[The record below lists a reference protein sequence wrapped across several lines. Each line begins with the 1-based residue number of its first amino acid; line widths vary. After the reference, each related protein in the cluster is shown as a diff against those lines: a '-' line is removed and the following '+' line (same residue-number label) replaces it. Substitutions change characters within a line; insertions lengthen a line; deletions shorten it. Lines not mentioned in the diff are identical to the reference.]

1 VSTTNVQEPN
11 EAGQGRTLLA
21 WHFARDDSRQ
31 DFGEHMVIEPGGT
44 ERIDERDGLGL
55 CQWGLH
61 ASVRAIDAL
70 GYGKGLN
77 VRRVEL
83 RGQIVEGDDKAC
95 ATERRELWR
104 VDGRRPLLEWAIGCV
119 RTYIDGL
126 GADAA
131 QLGTSTHRLLAK
143 VEEFLAGDC
152 DEAAVLRM
160 LPDEAAVL
168 RMLPDAAG
176 SAVSAVHLARAAAD
190 GDTFFMLNAAFGAAN
205 ALCNAAANAAGS
217 DFTYS
222 QTEVA
227 CNAELERRLL
237 ALAPEATR

>member
-1 VSTTNVQEPN
+1 MRSGRVDRGAETVSTTNVQEPN

-31 DFGEHMVIEPGGT
+31 AYGEHVLIEPGGI
-44 ERIDERDGLGL
+44 ERVDEARELVL
-55 CQWGLH
+55 CRWGLH

-77 VRRVEL
+77 IRRVEL
-83 RGQIVEGDDKAC
+83 GGRIIQGDDKAC

-126 GADAA
+126 GADAFQSGA
-131 QLGTSTHRLLAK
+131 PTHRLLAK

-160 LPDEAAVL
+160 
-168 RMLPDAAG
+168 PDAGG
-176 SAVSAVHLARAAAD
+176 SAAIAVHLARAAAD
-190 GDTFFMLNAAFGAAN
+190 GDTFFMLSAAFGAAN
-205 ALCNAAANAAGS
+205 VRCEYAANGS
-217 DFTYS
+217 PYREMEAT
-222 QTEVA
+222 
-227 CNAELERRLL
+227 CNTELERRLL
-237 ALAPEATR
+237 ALAPEGAR